1 MSKLVID
8 VEMDEKFLKD
18 NCMIVFRK
26 EKWQVVTRDSFI
38 GEFVQAQ
45 NDKNNQY
52 EQRIKKIE
60 DNLLKLA
67 QIVKEK

>member
-18 NCMIVFRK
+18 NCIIVYRDK
-26 EKWQVVTRDSFI
+26 KWQVVPRESYI
-38 GEFVQAQ
+38 GEFINAQ
-45 NDKNNQY
+45 NDKNHQL
-52 EQRIKKIE
+52 EQSIKKLE

>member
-8 VEMDEKFLKD
+8 IEIDEKFLKN
-18 NCMIVFRK
+18 NCIIVYRDK
-26 EKWQVVTRDSFI
+26 KWQVVPRESYI
-38 GEFVQAQ
+38 GEFINAQ
-45 NDKNNQY
+45 NDKNHQF
-52 EQRIKKIE
+52 EQSIKKLE